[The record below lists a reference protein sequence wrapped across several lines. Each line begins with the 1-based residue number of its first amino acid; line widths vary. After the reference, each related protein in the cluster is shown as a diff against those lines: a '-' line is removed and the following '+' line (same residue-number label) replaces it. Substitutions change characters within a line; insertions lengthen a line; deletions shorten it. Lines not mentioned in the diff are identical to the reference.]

1 LCSIKQMSMAMTNVK
16 NALPTA
22 LLVLG
27 TQKVV
32 ASSQGV
38 SVPTDMQMEGALVS
52 GAAAVVVDSTLRGQ
66 NQLVRAA
73 GVGGLTAGGMYL
85 WKDDGVSVAWFVASS
100 LAYLIS
106 DWATS
111 SMRM

>member
-1 LCSIKQMSMAMTNVK
+1 MK

-32 ASSQGV
+32 ASSQGAD
-38 SVPTDMQMEGALVS
+38 VPTEVQMEGALVG
-52 GAAAVVVDSTLRGQ
+52 GASAVVVDSTLRGQ
-66 NQLVRAA
+66 MPLVRAIA
-73 GVGGLTAGGMYL
+73 CGGLLAGGMYAWKGDEMWML
-85 WKDDGVSVAWFVASS
+85 WLPTGALSYFM
-100 LAYLIS
+100 S

-111 SMRM
+111 QMRM

>member
-1 LCSIKQMSMAMTNVK
+1 MANVK

-27 TQKVV
+27 AQKVV
-32 ASSQGV
+32 AGSQGV
-38 SVPTDMQMEGALVS
+38 SVPTEVQMEGALVA
-52 GAAAVVVDSTLRGQ
+52 GASAVVVDSTLRGQ
-66 NQLVRAA
+66 NQLIRAV
-73 GVGGLTAGGMYL
+73 GVGALTAGGMYV
-85 WKDDGVSVAWFVASS
+85 WKGDAFPHVWMIASAVSY
-100 LAYLIS
+100 LAS

>member
-1 LCSIKQMSMAMTNVK
+1 MTNVK

-32 ASSQGV
+32 ASSQGAD
-38 SVPTDMQMEGALVS
+38 VPTDMQMEGALVGGIS
-52 GAAAVVVDSTLRGQ
+52 AIAVDSTLRGQ
-66 NQLVRAA
+66 NQLVRAIA
-73 GVGGLTAGGMYL
+73 VGGLLAGGMQLWRGDGIWYVWLPTGAISYL
-85 WKDDGVSVAWFVASS
+85 A
-100 LAYLIS
+100 S

>member
-1 LCSIKQMSMAMTNVK
+1 MANVK
-16 NALPTA
+16 NALPTG

-27 TQKVV
+27 TQKLV

-38 SVPTDMQMEGALVS
+38 SVPTEVQMEGALVA
-52 GAAAVVVDSTLRGQ
+52 GASAVVVDSTLRGQ
-66 NQLVRAA
+66 NQLIRAV
-73 GVGGLTAGGMYL
+73 GVGGLTAGGMYV
-85 WKDDGVSVAWFVASS
+85 WKGDSMAWVWALASGLS
-100 LAYLIS
+100 YLAS